1 MNDKAKKGKKVQK
14 KILEAKN
21 NIFEWLNRNQEDII
35 KISYK
40 IWEYAELGIQ
50 ENKSSRILH
59 KWISQEGFSIKTGIS
74 SMPTAFYI

>member
-40 IWEYAELGIQ
+40 I
-50 ENKSSRILH
+50 
-59 KWISQEGFSIKTGIS
+59 
-74 SMPTAFYI
+74 